1 MVSINVSHNF
11 ADVQR
16 KLKTLRDD
24 VQARALASA
33 VNKTADQAKT
43 QMVRQITADYALTSG
58 YVRERLS
65 IRRASFRQGTF
76 AIEAELLASN
86 RRRSANV
93 IAFVRKLV
101 TLSQARRAQKRGKR
115 APELQFKFKRSQGFK
130 AIPGAFVGNKGRT
143 VFIRQGKSRLP
154 IEPVQVIDVP
164 QMFNSKQ
171 INGSVVKFIRD
182 KFPEVFAREA
192 KYFADRF
199 NQP

>member
-1 MVSINVSHNF
+1 MVAINVTHNF
-11 ADVQR
+11 PEVQR
-16 KLKTLRDD
+16 KLQSLRDD

-33 VNKTADQAKT
+33 VNKTVDQGKT
-43 QMVRQITADYALTSG
+43 QMIRQITDEYALTSG

-65 IRRASFRQGTF
+65 IRRASFRAGAF

-86 RRRSANV
+86 RRRSANA
-93 IAFVRKLV
+93 IAFVRKV
-101 TLSQARRAQKRGKR
+101 ITLSQARRAQRQGKR
-115 APELQFKFKRSQGFK
+115 APELQFKFKRREGFK
-130 AIPGAFVGNKGRT
+130 TIQGAFIANKGRT
-143 VFIRQGKSRLP
+143 VFIREGRPRLP
-154 IEPVQVIDVP
+154 IKPVQVIDIP

-171 INGSVVKFIRD
+171 VNGSVVKFIRD